1 MRENTDRVYVSH
13 VNERENA
20 GLVYSVLYCSPMDE
34 RKTGVRVCSLNTL
47 AKSKASSWRYL
58 SKTFIK

>member
-13 VNERENA
+13 VDERENAGLVYVSHVDERENA

-34 RKTGVRVCSLNTL
+34 RKTGVRV
-47 AKSKASSWRYL
+47 Y
-58 SKTFIK
+58 